1 MSGVDSIF
9 IFSNMLSCN
18 FNFINGNSKKNAN
31 FSHTVIRQK
40 QECHMLILSLKYDM
54 KKIMVVSE
62 W

>member
-1 MSGVDSIF
+1 
-9 IFSNMLSCN
+9 MLSCN